1 MGGGQGE
8 ERGRVEK
15 TEGPAVGRV
24 LSNQSW
30 VPFVPGMGK
39 EKAFGKPGHACPGLK
54 GPCVSYVQY
63 NRGVLQGRA
72 VGVGVSAGT
81 GQGQA
86 EAATV
91 LLKALPQP
99 VA

>member
-1 MGGGQGE
+1 M
-8 ERGRVEK
+8 EK
-15 TEGPAVGRV
+15 TEGPAVGRG

-30 VPFVPGMGK
+30 VPFVPGVGK
-39 EKAFGKPGHACPGLK
+39 EKALGKPGHACPGLK
-54 GPCVSYVQY
+54 GPCVSSVQY
-63 NRGVLQGRA
+63 NQGVLQGRA

-86 EAATV
+86 EATTM